1 VAGWGGAMVVVMV
14 VVDSLMKVVSVE
26 LKVVFVVF

>member
-1 VAGWGGAMVVVMV
+1 MVVVMV
-14 VVDSLMKVVSVE
+14 VIESLMKVVSVE